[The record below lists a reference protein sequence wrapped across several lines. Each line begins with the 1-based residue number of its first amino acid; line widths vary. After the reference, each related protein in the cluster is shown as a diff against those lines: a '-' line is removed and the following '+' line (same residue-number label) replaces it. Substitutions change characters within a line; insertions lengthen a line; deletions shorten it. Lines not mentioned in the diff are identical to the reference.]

1 MPPHNL
7 SAAVMYLAG
16 IQIFLRAPTK
26 FGLPRQSRR
35 IKCSGFARANLAGP
49 ATRGRTK
56 YYMGRRQNRGL
67 AKVRC
72 LRHDNIQ
79 MSTVQMM
86 MTSISALIAV
96 IVLILISFTLTV
108 PTYNTQK

>member
-1 MPPHNL
+1 
-7 SAAVMYLAG
+7 
-16 IQIFLRAPTK
+16 
-26 FGLPRQSRR
+26 
-35 IKCSGFARANLAGP
+35 
-49 ATRGRTK
+49 
-56 YYMGRRQNRGL
+56 MGRRQNRGL

-96 IVLILISFTLTV
+96 IVLILISFTLIV
-108 PTYNTQK
+108 PTYNTHKSQPRMHRPAMFRDYLASNLNNTQIDQHHVGA